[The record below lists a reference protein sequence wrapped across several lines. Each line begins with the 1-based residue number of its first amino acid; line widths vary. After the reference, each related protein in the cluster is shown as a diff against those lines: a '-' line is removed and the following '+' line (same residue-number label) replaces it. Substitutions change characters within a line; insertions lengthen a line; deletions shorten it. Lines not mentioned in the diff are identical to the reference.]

1 MGKETAVPPRP
12 ASPQPSLVERKL
24 LTHLASRGLL
34 GPAGEA
40 KALAVQKSDA
50 LALPDALAK
59 AGVLTREA
67 LLPALGEVLGVPE
80 VDLTRT
86 YGDPM
91 VLDAIPKD
99 VAYKME
105 ALPLYLIE
113 KQLTVAVADPDNLA
127 KLDELRFVTG
137 KEILPVVAL
146 REDLRKQIVECYGAP
161 VGEGSGILD
170 EAPLEFETPESEAP
184 PKELNLEAA
193 QGDRPVVRLLNLLL
207 VRALEERASDIHLE
221 PQESQ
226 VTVRYRVDGRLR
238 VKPYGIPIGVLPALV
253 SRIKVLANLDIAER
267 RVPQDGK
274 IRIRIAG
281 RRVDLRVSTFTS
293 IRDEKVVIRILD
305 KERMDFRLD
314 NLGMSQHVLD
324 TWKRVIR
331 GHQGILLVTGPTGSG
346 KSSTLFATLR
356 YLHKPEVNIVTL
368 EDPVEYELEGITQ
381 GQVNEKAGFTF
392 AKGVRSILRQD
403 PDIIMVGEIR
413 DTETAQIAVQA
424 ALTGHLVLAS
434 LHTNDAPSAVT
445 RLRDIGVPP
454 YLISAGLLSV
464 LAQRLVRRLC
474 PDCTQGVEPSD
485 DERGYLS
492 RWLGQ
497 ADLPFVEGLG
507 CPNCHSTGYR
517 GRTAIHEIF
526 EISPHLRLLIAQG
539 VNAQELAAAGRK
551 EGYRTLWADGLG
563 KVRARATSLR
573 ELARVVDQD
582 PGDA

>member
-1 MGKETAVPPRP
+1 MGKETTAQSRP
-12 ASPQPSLVERKL
+12 AAPHASAVERKL
-24 LTHLASRGLL
+24 LTHLAARGLV
-34 GPAGEA
+34 GPEGEA
-40 KALAVQKSDA
+40 QALAVQKNDG
-50 LALPDALAK
+50 LALPDALVK
-59 AGVLTREA
+59 AGLVSREA
-67 LLPALGEVLGVPE
+67 LLPALAAVSGVPE

-91 VLDAIPKD
+91 ILDVIPKD
-99 VAYKME
+99 VALKME
-105 ALPLYLIE
+105 VLPLYLIE
-113 KQLTVAVADPDNLA
+113 KQLTVAVADPDNLT

-146 REDLRKQIVECYGAP
+146 REDLRRQIVECYGAP
-161 VGEGSGILD
+161 EGEGSGDVD
-170 EAPLEFETPESEAP
+170 EAPLEFEAPKEEAP
-184 PKELNLEAA
+184 SKEISIDGAA
-193 QGDRPVVRLLNLLL
+193 GDQPVVRLFNLLL
-207 VRALEERASDIHLE
+207 VRALEERASDIHIE

-226 VTVRYRVDGRLR
+226 VIVRYRVDGRLR
-238 VKPYGIPIGVLPALV
+238 VKPYGIPIGVLPSLV
-253 SRIKVLANLDIAER
+253 SRIKVLASLDISER

-305 KERMDFRLD
+305 KDRMDFRLD
-314 NLGMSQHVLD
+314 NLGMSPDVLEA
-324 TWKRVIR
+324 WKRAIR

-356 YLHKPEVNIVTL
+356 HLNQPEVNIVTL

-403 PDIIMVGEIR
+403 PDVILVGEIR
-413 DTETAQIAVQA
+413 DAETAQIAVQA

-445 RLRDIGVPP
+445 RLMDIGVPP
-454 YLISAGLLSV
+454 YLISAGLLAV

-474 PDCTQGVEPSD
+474 PDCTRDEEPT
-485 DERGYLS
+485 DEERSYLS
-492 RWLGQ
+492 RWLGRP
-497 ADLPFVEGLG
+497 DLPFADGAG

-517 GRTAIHEIF
+517 GRTAIHEVF
-526 EISPHLRLLIAQG
+526 EVSARLRLLIARG
-539 VNAQELAAAGRK
+539 ANAQELTTAGHE
-551 EGYRTLWADGLG
+551 EGYASLWADGLK
-563 KVRARATSLR
+563 KVRSRTTSLR

-582 PGDA
+582 EA